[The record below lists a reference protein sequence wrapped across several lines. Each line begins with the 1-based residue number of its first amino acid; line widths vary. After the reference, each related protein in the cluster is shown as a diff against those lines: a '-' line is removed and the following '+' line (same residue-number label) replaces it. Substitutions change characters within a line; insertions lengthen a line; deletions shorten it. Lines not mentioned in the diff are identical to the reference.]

1 MQSFEVTYY
10 LTRKVTIS
18 VTVQNGDD
26 PRDYSDDEL
35 ILNEGEEILDIEVEQ
50 VGTDEDELGDY

>member
-1 MQSFEVTYY
+1 MESFEVTYY

-26 PRDYSDDEL
+26 PREYTDDEL
-35 ILNEGEEILDIEVEQ
+35 TLNEGEEILDIDVEQ
-50 VGTDEDELGDY
+50 VGTDEDEQGDY